1 MLRASDK
8 RALRKLLFGKIGVI
22 VLLIIF
28 ILFAKGT
35 WSVYKKAD
43 FAKENKNRAAQE
55 LEALYER
62 EGMLEV
68 ELERLQ
74 TQRGIEEEVRHRFDV
89 GREGEHLIVLVDSPQ
104 EEEVGELKEA
114 TVWEKV
120 VRFFGL

>member
-89 GREGEHLIVLVDSPQ
+89 GREGEH
-104 EEEVGELKEA
+104 
-114 TVWEKV
+114 
-120 VRFFGL
+120 